1 MRAILLSRKD
11 FKRSAADEA
20 AGRPPVDDARWRE
33 VATVHL
39 TPYAL
44 LHLLRLTPHTLH
56 NSPHASHLFTP
67 YASHLAPRTL
77 RATCH
82 PPPATYPLLTGT
94 RCATCTRLR
103 RCCASGGRSNAAAL
117 GLWTHSR
124 CRVAAESLRRVSLS
138 YIAQYRAEKT
148 DKVLPI
154 PFFRTSNARRS
165 SVSMSPLSLYGT
177 LYRVVYHSISPH
189 SKCTPSTDYPP
200 RIEYR
205 LQLRPCGRVGRRRRV
220 TRT

>member
-56 NSPHASHLFTP
+56 NTPHASHLFTP

-82 PPPATYPLLTGT
+82 PPPATYPLLTGA

-117 GLWTHSR
+117 GWWTQSLQSR
-124 CRVAAESLRRVSLS
+124 RTRRVAVWCVHAQSVAEL
-138 YIAQYRAEKT
+138 YRAENGKCY
-148 DKVLPI
+148 PYSH
-154 PFFRTSNARRS
+154 FRTTPAWL
-165 SVSMSPLSLYGT
+165 SPVLTS
-177 LYRVVYHSISPH
+177 HS
-189 SKCTPSTDYPP
+189 P
-200 RIEYR
+200 R
-205 LQLRPCGRVGRRRRV
+205 LH
-220 TRT
+220 

>member
-56 NSPHASHLFTP
+56 NTPHASHLFTP

-117 GLWTHSR
+117 GWWTHSR
-124 CRVAAESLRRVSLS
+124 CQSRAAESLRRVSLS
-138 YIAQYRAEKT
+138 YIAGGKRKT
-148 DKVLPI
+148 KMLPI
-154 PFFRTSNARRS
+154 PFSNIERGPRS
-165 SVSMSPLSLYGT
+165 P
-177 LYRVVYHSISPH
+177 P
-189 SKCTPSTDYPP
+189 CT
-200 RIEYR
+200 
-205 LQLRPCGRVGRRRRV
+205 V
-220 TRT
+220 